1 VKSRIVVIALHNRAL
16 SRTSLTH
23 TQTTGHHLVTRGLS
37 TSRATSA
44 SLKNTRRRQ
53 AALFKMRLSARALD
67 IQAKHK
73 CSCMQKSYPAPSTP
87 TPAARPVRTYVHTA
101 DWQPGTP

>member
-1 VKSRIVVIALHNRAL
+1 VKSRMSSSRFTIKRA
-16 SRTSLTH
+16 RTH
-23 TQTTGHHLVTRGLS
+23 KQKAAHHLVTRGWS

-53 AALFKMRLSARALD
+53 AALFKMRLSARALN
-67 IQAKHK
+67 IQAKHR
-73 CSCMQKSYPAPSTP
+73 CCCMQKLYPAPSTLA
-87 TPAARPVRTYVHTA
+87 PAARSPSHVTTYVHTA